1 LAVQARYCDDV
12 TAKFAEAG
20 IDTDGLA
27 SRLQEEGVKSFVE
40 SWNEFMACIA
50 SKSDA
55 LKKRETRERTP
66 EVVSM
71 SHNANQKRMD
81 RDEEDRDLIED

>member
-1 LAVQARYCDDV
+1 
-12 TAKFAEAG
+12 
-20 IDTDGLA
+20 
-27 SRLQEEGVKSFVE
+27 
-40 SWNEFMACIA
+40 MACIA

-66 EVVSM
+66 EVVSR